1 MNASVAINAELTLD
15 LMSLDVSFKEIG
27 IDDWSKYVLQDE
39 RYMRPADVFYLR
51 GDSSRAQQELGW
63 KPKTSFEEMVSKM
76 VKNDIRL
83 LNDK

>member
-1 MNASVAINAELTLD
+1 MGD
-15 LMSLDVSFKEIG
+15 FLDVSFKEIG